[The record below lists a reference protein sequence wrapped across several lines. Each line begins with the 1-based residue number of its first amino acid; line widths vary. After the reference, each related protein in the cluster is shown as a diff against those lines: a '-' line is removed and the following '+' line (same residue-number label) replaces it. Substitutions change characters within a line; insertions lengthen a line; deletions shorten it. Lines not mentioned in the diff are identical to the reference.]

1 MRKTTGIFIAVVAVA
16 AVYTGASWYVGKQA
30 QLTIEQ
36 AVAQANARM
45 SRSLVPQ
52 SSQAGGVL
60 AIADYRRGI
69 FSSDIVYSLQV
80 QDEPGKQYLLSDH
93 LQHGPFPAGAVSAG
107 NLVPMMALSRARLL
121 PSPSTQAWFDSRN
134 GESPVTAHTQ
144 VRFGGKAVS
153 DWVFEPLA
161 VAQEGEVLK
170 FSGATVRATLDND
183 FADSKVT
190 GEFSQLDYSM
200 GPGTERVIIDD
211 VSFEYETV
219 SSNNGIRMQ
228 STTRVA
234 ALSID
239 LLEAGS
245 LAFHDAT
252 MAVSGERGGDL
263 GGGAVRYDIGRVSS
277 NGADLGSMSL
287 GVSGRDFSMPAL
299 SELAVVYDQLNARH
313 GPQEEWQLSPVEAAL
328 LQEKL
333 IGLLAG
339 SPTLAVDPVAWRN
352 DQGHSQAALV
362 VTLTQPAQPQASLSL
377 DALLQ
382 QAVRTLDLE
391 LRIEKPMLM
400 RAIEQMQGAAED
412 PQATAMAAAVYDEY
426 AGRLQAA
433 GLATITDGAST
444 TKISYREGRVDA
456 NGRQMSLPEFIQRA
470 LLVFLM

>member
-30 QLTIEQ
+30 RITIEQ
-36 AVAQANARM
+36 TVAEANERM
-45 SRSLVPQ
+45 SRSFVPQ
-52 SSQAGGVL
+52 TSGAGAAL
-60 AIADYRRGI
+60 AIAEYRRGI
-69 FSSDIVYSLQV
+69 FASDIVYSLRV
-80 QDEPGKQYLLSDH
+80 QDEPGTEYLLSDH
-93 LQHGPFPAGAVSAG
+93 LQHGPFPAGAVLAG
-107 NLVPMMALSRARLL
+107 NLIPMMALSQARLL
-121 PSPSTQAWFDSRN
+121 PSATTQAWFDSRG
-134 GESPVTAHTQ
+134 GESPVTARTE

-153 DWVFEPLA
+153 EWVFEPLA

-170 FSGATVRATLDND
+170 FSGGTVRATLEND

-190 GEFSQLDYSM
+190 GEFDQLDYSM

-211 VSFEYETV
+211 VSFEYATI
-219 SSNNGIRMQ
+219 SSGNEIRMQ

-234 ALSID
+234 GLSID

-252 MAVSGERGGDL
+252 MAVSSERQGDL
-263 GGGAVRYDIGRVSS
+263 GGGAVRYDFGKVSS
-277 NGADLGSMSL
+277 NSINLGSMSL

-299 SELAVVYDQLNARH
+299 SELAAVYDELNARH
-313 GPQEEWQLSPVEAAL
+313 GPQEQWQLSPVEAAL
-328 LQEKL
+328 LQDKL

-339 SPTLAVDPVAWRN
+339 NPTLALEPVAWRN
-352 DQGHSQAALV
+352 DKGESQAALV
-362 VTLTQPAQPQASLSL
+362 VSLTQPAQPEASLSL

-382 QAVRTLDLE
+382 QAIRTLDLE
-391 LRIEKPMLM
+391 LHIEKPMLM
-400 RAIEQMQGAAED
+400 HALEQIQGEAED
-412 PQATAMAAAVYDEY
+412 PQATAMAAALYDEY
-426 AGRLQAA
+426 VGRLQAA
-433 GLATITDGAST
+433 GLATISDGASS